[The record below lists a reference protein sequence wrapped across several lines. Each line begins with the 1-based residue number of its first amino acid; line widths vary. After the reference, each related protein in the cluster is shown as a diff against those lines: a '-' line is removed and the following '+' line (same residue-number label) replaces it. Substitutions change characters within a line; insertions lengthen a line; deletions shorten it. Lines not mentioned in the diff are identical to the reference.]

1 MSTSVKAKSRN
12 GILWSNRLGIQ
23 IMKQKVQII
32 LLKCATD
39 KKKQP
44 LSISQLLYH
53 ECHPSS
59 RY

>member
-39 KKKQP
+39 KKTTFKHFTVIIP
-44 LSISQLLYH
+44 
-53 ECHPSS
+53 
-59 RY
+59 